1 MANYTRVENFT
12 VKDSLDTGDPEK
24 IITGAD
30 VDSEFNA
37 IATAIGTKQ
46 DSPGSIPAGTKM
58 LFIEDAAPS
67 GWTLVTTYDDVVP
80 LIQDSAAT
88 VSSAGNWTVGNT
100 ELTLNSPNHSHNH
113 NHTHNV
119 PNHTHNAGNL
129 ATGNSTVNGNFDDS
143 ADTPEPVALPN
154 HKHNITGDTGNLA
167 SGTLTTNNPSS
178 AATSNVSVNITKSG
192 TMTNGNWR
200 PKYVNTIICSKDS

>member
-100 ELTLNSPNHSHNH
+100 ELTLNSPSHSHNH
-113 NHTHNV
+113 NHTHTL
-119 PNHTHNAGNL
+119 PDHTHAAGNL
-129 ATGNSTVNGNFDDS
+129 ANAAQNHTVAVDSGSYALVAGGNSHNHAISGNTGN
-143 ADTPEPVALPN
+143 PN
-154 HKHNITGDTGNLA
+154 SSPA
-167 SGTLTTNNPSS
+167 TNNPNS
-178 AATSNVSVNITKSG
+178 AATSSVSVNVAKSG
-192 TMTNGNWR
+192 TMTSGNWR
-200 PKYVNTIICSKDS
+200 PAYVNTIICSKDA

>member
-113 NHTHNV
+113 NHTHNI
-119 PNHTHNAGNL
+119 PNHTHSDGNL
-129 ATGNSTVNGNFDDS
+129 ATGTSNVNGNFDDS

-154 HKHNITGDTGNLA
+154 HTHAINGNTGNPNSLPA
-167 SGTLTTNNPSS
+167 TSNPNS
-178 AATSNVSVNITKSG
+178 AATSSVSVNITKSG
-192 TMTNGNWR
+192 TMTSGNWR
-200 PKYVNTIICSKDS
+200 PAYVNTIICSKDA